1 LCQGSLPELIVVTDP
16 RLDRMVAV
24 EGNGRL
30 TSFALFRERLPE
42 AIEVFCAIT
51 AGLERW
57 GLY

>member
-1 LCQGSLPELIVVTDP
+1 LIVATDP
-16 RLDRMVAV
+16 GMARMVAV

-51 AGLERW
+51 AGLDSW